1 MLADA
6 LDATEEKSSQL
17 DASEKHRFEELQL
30 IIEAG
35 LPSFLEV
42 GRALMEIKDQKLYRE
57 HWPTFELFVRE
68 RFGLSSHRA
77 NEIIRSTT
85 TAEFLLAGPAGPN
98 GDSPL
103 PEGLSEHVMRPLGRI
118 GSPEL
123 QASVWSLAC
132 RLTTKPTHTIV
143 SKLVRIVETSIA
155 SGYGEEGTT
164 KPKREEPANTT
175 FLRVVY
181 KVAAMEAVSPQ
192 LIVTSVSDAA
202 QAARCVRACREV
214 ARRCGFLASELTEK
228 FPQLSTLL

>member
-6 LDATEEKSSQL
+6 LDAAEEKSSQL

-68 RFGLSSHRA
+68 RFGLSHHRA

-85 TAEFLLAGPAGPN
+85 TAECLLAGPARPN
-98 GDSPL
+98 GDAPL
-103 PEGLSEHVMRPLGRI
+103 PEGLSEHVMRPLSKI

-123 QASVWSLAC
+123 QASVWCLAT
-132 RLTTKPTHTIV
+132 RLTTKPTHTVV
-143 SKLVRIVETSIA
+143 SKLVRIVTEAIQA
-155 SGYGEEGTT
+155 GYGEPAS
-164 KPKREEPANTT
+164 KPKREEPANTV

-192 LIVTSVSDAA
+192 LIVSSVSDAD
-202 QAARCVRACREV
+202 QARRCIAACREV
-214 ARRCGFLASELTEK
+214 GRRCHYIAEELAER
-228 FPQLSTLL
+228 FR